1 MYEPYDP
8 LDDMHFY
15 GMGNN
20 VGQDPDEALKGCLTT
35 GLILL
40 GFAAL
45 LVIAVI
51 ISNII

>member
-1 MYEPYDP
+1 MYDPYDP
-8 LDDMHFY
+8 LNDMHLY
-15 GMGNN
+15 NMGRDVN
-20 VGQDPDEALKGCLTT
+20 QDPDETLKGCLTT

>member
-1 MYEPYDP
+1 MYDPYDP
-8 LDDMHFY
+8 VNDMHLY
-15 GMGNN
+15 NLGNN
-20 VGQDPDEALKGCLTT
+20 VNQDPDEALKGCLTT